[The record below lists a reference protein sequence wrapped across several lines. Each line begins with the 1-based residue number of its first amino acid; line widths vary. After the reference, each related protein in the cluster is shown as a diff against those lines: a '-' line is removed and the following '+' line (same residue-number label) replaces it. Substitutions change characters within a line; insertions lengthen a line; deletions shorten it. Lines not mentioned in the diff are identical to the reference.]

1 MSEKNAILSLI
12 REHYPGYHPLV
23 SIAHIAHTQ
32 GVEARLAFDCHKTI
46 AQYVAPALKSVEVK
60 GHLNSE
66 RRVRVSLFESDVQDA
81 VLIEPATY
89 DVDEGI
95 IEAAPLI
102 GWD

>member
-1 MSEKNAILSLI
+1 MSDKNAILSLI

-60 GHLNSE
+60 GHLTNE
-66 RRVRVSLFESDVQDA
+66 RRVKVSLFEPEPLEIKDA
-81 VLIEPATY
+81 VLTESANDIIDAT
-89 DVDEGI
+89 
-95 IEAAPLI
+95 PLI
-102 GWD
+102 GWE